1 MAGYQRED
9 GLIATNEQC
18 STDNYQGL
26 FIVDLD
32 GTLLNSERQIAEEDL
47 KALTRL
53 REMDYLVAIATGRS
67 NYSFDQLMA
76 TLGYSGNAKSLP
88 VDYVIFSTGAGIM
101 DFPGNNILKSCTL
114 SPEDVRCASD
124 YLETSG
130 LDYMIHKPVPD
141 TRHFLYSFNGG
152 ENPDFHT
159 RLKMYSDFATPLSP
173 AALNDFGGATQVLC
187 IVPDDRGHDVAAEIK
202 GILKQCSVIKA
213 TSPLDRKSIWI
224 EIFAPTVSKS
234 QAVKW
239 LADSVGLEQHNT
251 CAVGNDYNDEDL
263 LQWAGKSFIV
273 ANGPPPLKTL
283 FQSVASNDNGGVG
296 EAVARWLATV

>member
-1 MAGYQRED
+1 MVGNQREVV
-9 GLIATNEQC
+9 LIATKEHY
-18 STDNYQGL
+18 STANYKGL
-26 FIVDLD
+26 FVVDLD

-47 KALTRL
+47 KALMRL
-53 REMDYLVAIATGRS
+53 REMEYLVAIATGRS

-76 TLGYSGNAKSLP
+76 KLGYSGTPNSLP

-101 DFPGNNILKSCTL
+101 DFPGNRLLKSCTL
-114 SPEDVRCASD
+114 SPEDVRCASE

-130 LDYMIHKPVPD
+130 LDYMIHRPVPD
-141 TRHFLYSFNGG
+141 TRHFLYSFNGRV
-152 ENPDFHT
+152 NPDFHT

-173 AALNDFGGATQVLC
+173 EMLDDFGGATQVLC
-187 IVPDDRGHDVAAEIK
+187 IVPGEVGHDVAAEIK
-202 GILKQCSVIKA
+202 SFLKQCSVIKA

-239 LADSVGLEQHNT
+239 LADSVGLEQNMT

-273 ANGPPPLKTL
+273 ANGPSPLKTL
-283 FQSVASNDNGGVG
+283 FQSVASNDNSGVA
-296 EAVARWLATV
+296 EAVDRWLATV